1 MKRLSN
7 TDGACFNNVTLT
19 VTPQQLIDALGNPDY
34 FDNTGVNETNMKYNL
49 ETDDGIIF
57 TIYDWKEYRSLP
69 MNEPIEFRIGTFN
82 YPIDAAAKAIVLNLI
97 G

>member
-1 MKRLSN
+1 MKRSSN
-7 TDGACFNNVTLT
+7 TNEVCFNNVTLT
-19 VTPQQLIDALGNPDY
+19 ATPQQLIDALGDPDY

-69 MNEPIEFRIGTFN
+69 MNESIEFRIGTFN
-82 YPIDAAAKAIVLNLI
+82 YPIDAAAKTAILNLI